1 MEGLLRDLELEVV
14 GPFGTVHDAL
24 EAIRHEAID
33 AALLDVNLGGEM
45 AYPIAR
51 LLQAKKVPFV
61 FMTGYGSETITMP
74 FANVRV
80 FQKPLERELLR
91 DLFAPG
97 SGERQRTMRAP
108 SRPDRLQPRRWTG
121 LEMLDLRRTSRSA

>member
-1 MEGLLRDLELEVV
+1 MMMEGLLRDLDLEVV
-14 GPFGTVHDAL
+14 GPFGTVSDAL
-24 EAIRHEAID
+24 EAVRHEAID

-51 LLQAKKVPFV
+51 LLEAKKVPFV
-61 FMTGYGSETITMP
+61 FMTGYGSETIAMP

-91 DLFAPG
+91 DLFTPG
-97 SGERQRTMRAP
+97 PGQPQRDAMRAAAP
-108 SRPDRLQPRRWTG
+108 
-121 LEMLDLRRTSRSA
+121 